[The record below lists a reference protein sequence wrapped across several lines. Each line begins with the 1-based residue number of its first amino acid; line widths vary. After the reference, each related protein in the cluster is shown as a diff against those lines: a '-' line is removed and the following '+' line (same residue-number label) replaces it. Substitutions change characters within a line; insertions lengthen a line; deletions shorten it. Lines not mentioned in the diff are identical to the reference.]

1 MKTPRPPRRKWTWEF
16 FSYMF
21 TATRESPIAYHFET
35 FIEDMGDSEQIEFI
49 RPHIMAGFH
58 GVMFQEH
65 DGKEWRDVK

>member
-1 MKTPRPPRRKWTWEF
+1 
-16 FSYMF
+16 MF

-35 FIEDMGDSEQIEFI
+35 FIGDMGDSEQIEFI